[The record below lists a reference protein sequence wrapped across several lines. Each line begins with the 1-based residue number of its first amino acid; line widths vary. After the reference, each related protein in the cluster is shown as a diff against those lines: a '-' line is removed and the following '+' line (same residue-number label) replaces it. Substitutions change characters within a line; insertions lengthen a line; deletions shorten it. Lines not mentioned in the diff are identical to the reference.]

1 MTKIPTAPGKMRARV
16 RFDAMEPMGEDPG
29 GGYVM
34 GWVAKCTRWAEI
46 RPLQG
51 REEVLA
57 QRLQGVQPVLII
69 VRLDDVTQT
78 IRTDWRAVE
87 LKGETVVATYALKTA
102 CDMERGGAFMTMMAE
117 AGAPDA

>member
-1 MTKIPTAPGKMRARV
+1 MTKVPTAPGKMRARI
-16 RFDAMEPMGEDPG
+16 RFDCRTSVDDPYG
-29 GGYVM
+29 GTVSS
-34 GWVAKCTRWAEI
+34 WQPQFSRWAEI

-69 VRLDDVTQT
+69 VRLDAETRT
-78 IRTDWRAVE
+78 IGTDWRAVE
-87 LKGETVVATYALKTA
+87 LNGETVVATYALKTA
-102 CDMERGGAFMTMMAE
+102 CDMERGGAFLTMMAE